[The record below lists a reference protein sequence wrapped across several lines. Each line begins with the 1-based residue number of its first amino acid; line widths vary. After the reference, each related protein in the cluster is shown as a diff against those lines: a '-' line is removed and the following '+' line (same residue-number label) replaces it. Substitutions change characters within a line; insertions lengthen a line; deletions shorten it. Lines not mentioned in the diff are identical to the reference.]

1 MFCKFCVR
9 SDLFAIR
16 SRAVSQVDTRHGEI
30 LRTIDPVV
38 LGSRVRAARV
48 ARGWRQS
55 ELAEGLLSVA
65 YLSRIET
72 GARRPTFN
80 VLVAIAERL
89 GLTAEEMLYGASAD
103 DLAEINLGLSY
114 AELALENG
122 EPLDAEH
129 QARQYLNRAHDASL
143 SDLAERG
150 RFLVARAMEAQG
162 QLDEAITE
170 YESVLEQATGVAAI
184 RCGIALV
191 RCYRNAGD
199 VGLAIELGDRLQPRV
214 VAEGLEQ
221 TDEAVQLAMT
231 VASAYGQRGDLSRAA
246 RICTE
251 AIKVAERAAS
261 PVARSSAYWNASVI
275 SSERG
280 DTQSA
285 VALASRALALLGEGE
300 DTRNLA
306 RLRLHLGRMQ
316 LELEGDDLS
325 ETLAQIK
332 RGSEELK
339 GTSASRWEVL
349 QGELVLARAL
359 LVDGRPTEALA
370 IAVEARGADS
380 AEASFEDAEACIIEG
395 EANEALGRRDE
406 AVAAYHRAAET
417 LTSLGEAD
425 RWIAQ
430 AWYELAELFD
440 GVGEFKASH
449 AALRAAA
456 TASGLKMRRRAGA
469 ASPVTTSA

>member
-1 MFCKFCVR
+1 M
-9 SDLFAIR
+9 
-16 SRAVSQVDTRHGEI
+16 
-30 LRTIDPVV
+30 
-38 LGSRVRAARV
+38 RAARI
-48 ARGWRQS
+48 ARGWLQS
-55 ELAEGLLSVA
+55 DLADGLLSVA

-129 QARQYLNRAHDASL
+129 QARQYLNRAEDASL

-170 YESVLEQATGVAAI
+170 YESVLETATGVAAI

-199 VGLAIELGDRLQPRV
+199 LGLAIELGDRLQPRV
-214 VAEGLEQ
+214 VADGLEK

-246 RICTE
+246 RICTD
-251 AIKVAERAAS
+251 AIKMAEQAAS
-261 PVARSSAYWNASVI
+261 PIARSAAYWNASVI

-280 DTQSA
+280 DTKSA
-285 VALASRALALLGEGE
+285 VTLASRALALLGEGE

-316 LELEGDDLS
+316 LELDSNDLS
-325 ETLAQIK
+325 ETLEHIK
-332 RGSEELK
+332 RGRAELK
-339 GTSASRWEVL
+339 GTSASRGELL
-349 QGELVLARAL
+349 QSELVLARAL
-359 LVDGRPTEALA
+359 LVDGRPAEALA
-370 IAVEARGADS
+370 IAIDARESGAGES
-380 AEASFEDAEACIIEG
+380 FEGAEAAIIEG
-395 EANEALGRRDE
+395 EAHEALGRPEE
-406 AVAAYHRAAET
+406 AVGAYHLAAET
-417 LTSLGEAD
+417 LASLGESD
-425 RWIAQ
+425 RWVAQ
-430 AWYELAELFD
+430 AWYELAELFE
-440 GVGEFKASH
+440 GLGEFQASH

-456 TASGLKMRRRAGA
+456 TASGLKMRRRAGVSHPV
-469 ASPVTTSA
+469 ASSV

>member
-1 MFCKFCVR
+1 M
-9 SDLFAIR
+9 
-16 SRAVSQVDTRHGEI
+16 SQVDTRHGEI

-38 LGSRVRAARV
+38 LGSRVRAARL

-55 ELAEGLLSVA
+55 ELADGLLSVA

-72 GARRPTFN
+72 GTRRPTFN
-80 VLVAIAERL
+80 VLVAVAERL

-122 EPLDAEH
+122 EPVDAEH
-129 QARQYLNRAHDASL
+129 QARQYLTRAEDASL

-162 QLDEAITE
+162 QLDDAIAE
-170 YESVLEQATGVAAI
+170 YESVLERATGVAAI

-191 RCYRNAGD
+191 RCYRNSGD
-199 VGLAIELGDRLQPRV
+199 LGLAIELGDRLQPRV
-214 VAEGLEQ
+214 VADGLEQ

-231 VASAYGQRGDLSRAA
+231 VASAYGQRGDLGRAA
-246 RICTE
+246 RICMD
-251 AIKVAERAAS
+251 AIKVAEQAAS
-261 PVARSSAYWNASVI
+261 PVARSAVYWNASVI
-275 SSERG
+275 SSARG

-285 VALASRALALLGEGE
+285 VTLASRALALLGEGE

-316 LELEGDDLS
+316 LELESADLS

-332 RGSEELK
+332 RGSADLK

-349 QGELVLARAL
+349 QGDLVLARAL
-359 LVDGRPTEALA
+359 LVDGRPGEALA
-370 IAVEARGADS
+370 IAIAARDSGAADS
-380 AEASFEDAEACIIEG
+380 RFEGAEAAIVEG
-395 EANEALGRRDE
+395 EAHEALGRRDD

-430 AWYELAELFD
+430 AWYELAELFEAA
-440 GVGEFKASH
+440 GELEASH
-449 AALRAAA
+449 AALRGAAM
-456 TASGLKMRRRAGA
+456 ASGLKTRRRTSA
-469 ASPVTTSA
+469 ASPVSTSA